1 MASSSPAQ
9 SPPASSIPSS
19 PSAVLFEFKRDS
31 DGRWQP
37 LPRVPAEIST
47 TLPLSPPSSVC
58 YLPRHGGNHSPLSDF
73 DGDERLESSINILQI
88 NHSSVSKYVFLQLE
102 SSVRNYFA
110 ILYLDNN
117 MKYGMIWLL
126 ESYG

>member
-1 MASSSPAQ
+1 MGLVYGL
-9 SPPASSIPSS
+9 I
-19 PSAVLFEFKRDS
+19 
-31 DGRWQP
+31 
-37 LPRVPAEIST
+37 
-47 TLPLSPPSSVC
+47 
-58 YLPRHGGNHSPLSDF
+58 GGNHSPLSDF